1 MDRATN
7 EGTKMAE
14 QAIGVHFEMF
24 NFAGVI
30 VHLFMDAH
38 LDGKEEG
45 RIIVKNYDGETTEYL
60 TYSGQSDKM
69 DSMAKALESAAKNVK
84 EMK

>member
-1 MDRATN
+1 
-7 EGTKMAE
+7 
-14 QAIGVHFEMF
+14 
-24 NFAGVI
+24 
-30 VHLFMDAH
+30 MDAH

-69 DSMAKALESAAKNVK
+69 VAMAQALESAAKNVK